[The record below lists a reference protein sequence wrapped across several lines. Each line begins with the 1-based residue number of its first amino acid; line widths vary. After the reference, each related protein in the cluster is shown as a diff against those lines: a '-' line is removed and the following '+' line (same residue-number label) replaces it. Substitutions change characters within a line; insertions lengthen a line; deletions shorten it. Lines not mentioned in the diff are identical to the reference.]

1 MAEEKAAS
9 VSMAQ
14 IERLTALIRDLILNK
29 TVHIPE
35 EASDTGA
42 AELYE
47 LQKNGGLFGEVSV
60 GGECVSVGA
69 LFGSFGGRA
78 AAAAQFF
85 GGEPQGASFPA
96 ELHRLSGVLRGE
108 GGLHAAGVLLWRF
121 FGGVQ
126 SDDGAVG

>member
-29 TVHIPE
+29 PVHIPE

-47 LQKNGGLFGEVSV
+47 LQKTVAYLAKCLSEANVFLSELCSGHLEAEPPPRHNFL
-60 GGECVSVGA
+60 A
-69 LFGSFGGRA
+69 GSLK
-78 AAAAQFF
+78 
-85 GGEPQGASFPA
+85 
-96 ELHRLSGVLRGE
+96 ELHSRLNYIAYQASCVAKG
-108 GGLHAAGVLLWRF
+108 
-121 FGGVQ
+121 
-126 SDDGAVG
+126 DYT